1 MQRWTLKENLSKH
14 LRGIVHCCTC
24 QPPGDPNPSKF
35 TQTNT
40 HVPDLCLAAVFGFVD
55 LFRQVPSA
63 NSGAT
68 NQILAFPLCD
78 HYISFT

>member
-1 MQRWTLKENLSKH
+1 MLHVPTSS
-14 LRGIVHCCTC
+14 CTR
-24 QPPGDPNPSKF
+24 PIKTHPD
-35 TQTNT
+35 THT
-40 HVPDLCLAAVFGFVD
+40 HVPDLCLTAVFGFVD

-68 NQILAFPLCD
+68 NQSLAFPLCD

>member
-1 MQRWTLKENLSKH
+1 MFIAARANLQVTPTHYNSLKH
-14 LRGIVHCCTC
+14 
-24 QPPGDPNPSKF
+24 
-35 TQTNT
+35 T
-40 HVPDLCLAAVFGFVD
+40 HVPDLCLTAVFGFVV